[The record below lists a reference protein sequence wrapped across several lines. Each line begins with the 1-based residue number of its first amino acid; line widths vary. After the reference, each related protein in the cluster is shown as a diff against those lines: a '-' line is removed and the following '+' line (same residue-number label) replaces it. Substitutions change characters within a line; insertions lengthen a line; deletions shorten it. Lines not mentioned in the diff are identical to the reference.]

1 MNDKVS
7 SPLHWHPLLE
17 HPPLTLGVG
26 LLGAI
31 RADALFQRLDR
42 ELAWQRP
49 SLTLYGREHLIPRRQ
64 VWMGDEDAAYRYS
77 GQDFLPTAWH
87 PAVWDIKGAIEE
99 ALRAA
104 GRPHRFNSVLL
115 NRYRDGDD
123 RMGWHSDDEP
133 ELGQDPLIAALSL
146 GAERPLR
153 FRWQDRRA
161 DAFNVWLPHDSLL
174 VMGPGTQRQLQ
185 HALLPRKLP
194 GTRISL
200 TFRQVVAR

>member
-1 MNDKVS
+1 MNDLLS
-7 SPLHWHPLLE
+7 SPLRWHCLLE
-17 HPPLTLGVG
+17 HPPLMLGLG
-26 LLGAI
+26 LLGAA
-31 RADALFQRLDR
+31 RADALFQQVDR

-49 SLTLYGREHLIPRRQ
+49 SLTLYGREHPIPRRQ

-77 GQDFLPTAWH
+77 GRDFVPSAWH
-87 PAVWDIKGAIEE
+87 PGVWEIKVAIEE
-99 ALRAA
+99 ALAAA
-104 GRPHRFNSVLL
+104 GSPQRFNSVLL

-133 ELGQDPLIAALSL
+133 ELGHDPLIAAVSL
-146 GAERPLR
+146 GTERPLR
-153 FRWQDRRA
+153 FRWRDRRV

-200 TFRQVVAR
+200 TFRRIYGR